1 MEKNLTIS
9 INEAYKN
16 VKILAATK
24 NCKIIYDEPYKEI
37 ILSHGSYTLLP
48 SSNIKK
54 ILRIKF
60 LENKIFVNYE
70 IPKSI
75 IVLDILLYST
85 FLVLLIISY
94 FYFTSFVES
103 VQASLPEAPSN
114 SPFGGDGGALIGMLK
129 FIEILI
135 ILGIVVVI
143 ALIPLNLLK
152 YRMPKRFL
160 KEFLS
165 YI

>member
-1 MEKNLTIS
+1 
-9 INEAYKN
+9 
-16 VKILAATK
+16 
-24 NCKIIYDEPYKEI
+24 
-37 ILSHGSYTLLP
+37 
-48 SSNIKK
+48 
-54 ILRIKF
+54 
-60 LENKIFVNYE
+60 
-70 IPKSI
+70 
-75 IVLDILLYST
+75 LLYST

-94 FYFTSFVES
+94 FYFTSFVEN
-103 VQASLPEAPSN
+103 VQASLTEVPSN

-143 ALIPLNLLK
+143 VLIPLNLLK

>member
-1 MEKNLTIS
+1 
-9 INEAYKN
+9 
-16 VKILAATK
+16 
-24 NCKIIYDEPYKEI
+24 
-37 ILSHGSYTLLP
+37 
-48 SSNIKK
+48 
-54 ILRIKF
+54 
-60 LENKIFVNYE
+60 
-70 IPKSI
+70 
-75 IVLDILLYST
+75 LLYST

-103 VQASLPEAPSN
+103 VQASLPEVSSN
-114 SPFGGDGGALIGMLK
+114 SPFGNDGGALIGMLE

-135 ILGIVVVI
+135 ILGIVVIIV
-143 ALIPLNLLK
+143 LIPLNLLK